1 MVWGPDHLVIFIP
14 ALGMVTVFALN
25 YLASYHRTSQQT
37 GRDTRGLRMALF
49 SELVLLHGLI
59 ADNLMLVAS
68 GEEYLLSVR
77 VLTQVYRSNVGRLN
91 LLSEPEIDAVV
102 SAYGTSE
109 AAEVFIG
116 AVSKAHGTHA
126 YRAGWAIRPGKTSGG
141 GSGRRMRPSRWR
153 SNSSPR
159 NGVRLVARGPNSGR
173 RSIGSWRSQAPRGT
187 GGASPAPPRG
197 FAATREERGRMKR

>member
-25 YLASYHRTSQQT
+25 YLATYHRTSQQT

-126 YRAGWAIRPGKTSGG
+126 YRAWLGDSAWEDI
-141 GSGRRMRPSRWR
+141 GRRLRAAHAAVEVAIQQLSPEWRATSRTRPELRTPVDR
-153 SNSSPR
+153 ELA
-159 NGVRLVARGPNSGR
+159 V
-173 RSIGSWRSQAPRGT
+173 T
-187 GGASPAPPRG
+187 GA
-197 FAATREERGRMKR
+197 